1 MHSVYKDFL
10 TDKELEEVI
19 MGKEM
24 WFDSEEIVRR
34 LELRAQLQE
43 KREKAQEKAVA
54 AEVKKSKTKN

>member
-1 MHSVYKDFL
+1 
-10 TDKELEEVI
+10 